1 MAIYTPSFTVII
13 DGVEYQDDVINNLQI
28 TIGRNEI
35 FDTTLPGYCLIEL
48 VNLSGTSPTID
59 LLQTIQIK
67 TTDSS
72 ANDITLFT
80 GEVVTVNN
88 TISGAGEAAVVN
100 SLFITGV
107 GSLAKLVRKNA
118 GAGAYP
124 QELDGARIERIL
136 QDALFTA
143 WEDLPNTLQW
153 SEIDASAT
161 WETYGQQGIDVVDP
175 GRYEII
181 ARAAELANA
190 NNLARAV
197 ELSGLGYLYE
207 NPTDGTIGYADAERR
222 TNNIATNTIALD
234 ADFLNAELQTR
245 LSTQDVINSVVVV
258 YNDGANES
266 QAINNQSVEDYGL
279 IESIINT
286 ELVEEADAD
295 EQASRYVALRGRPS
309 LNLESISLNLVND
322 KIDNTTRDLLM
333 GLSMDTYLLISNIP
347 EGIISS
353 GLFDGFIEGWT
364 WVISKNSL
372 ELTMR
377 VSAAIFSAQE
387 VQWEDFNPVTQ
398 WQNLSND
405 LLWTDLAIG

>member
-48 VNLSGTSPTID
+48 VNLSGTSPAID

-72 ANDITLFT
+72 ASDITLFT

-190 NNLARAV
+190 NDLARGV

-322 KIDNTTRDLLM
+322 KIDNTTRDLLL

-353 GLFDGFIEGWT
+353 GLFDGFVEGWT

-387 VQWEDFNPVTQ
+387 VQWEDFAPLQ